1 MLIRTNTAFVLCILS
16 ELIGEEEEGQY
27 GTTVNSKL
35 KLTDDV
41 NPAFAIEILTSVP
54 RVKISGL
61 LATRIIE
68 FILMFN
74 FADKVLIIF
83 SIMNFSFE
91 IDVK

>member
-41 NPAFAIEILTSVP
+41 NPAFAIEILTLFPGS
-54 RVKISGL
+54 RFRDFLQLGL
-61 LATRIIE
+61 SNLY
-68 FILMFN
+68 
-74 FADKVLIIF
+74 
-83 SIMNFSFE
+83 
-91 IDVK
+91 